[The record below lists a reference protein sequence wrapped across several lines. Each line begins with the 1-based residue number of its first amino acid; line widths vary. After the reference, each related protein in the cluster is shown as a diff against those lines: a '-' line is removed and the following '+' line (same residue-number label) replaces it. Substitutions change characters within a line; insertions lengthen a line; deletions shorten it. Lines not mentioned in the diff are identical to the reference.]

1 MSAMKVGQE
10 PNLVDLY
17 MLTFKERLSSTGGF
31 ESYNLT
37 IISEVALRQSE
48 QERVNAQTSA
58 LLLFTVANLHYQL
71 S

>member
-37 IISEVALRQSE
+37 IISKVALRQSE
-48 QERVNAQTSA
+48 QGRVNAQTSA
-58 LLLFTVANLHYQL
+58 L
-71 S
+71 

>member
-1 MSAMKVGQE
+1 
-10 PNLVDLY
+10 

-48 QERVNAQTSA
+48 QGRVNAQTSA
-58 LLLFTVANLHYQL
+58 L
-71 S
+71 

>member
-1 MSAMKVGQE
+1 MKVGQE

-17 MLTFKERLSSTGGF
+17 MLTFKERLSSTGGS

-48 QERVNAQTSA
+48 QGRVNAQTSA
-58 LLLFTVANLHYQL
+58 L
-71 S
+71 

>member
-37 IISEVALRQSE
+37 IISGVALRQSE
-48 QERVNAQTSA
+48 QGRVNAQTSA
-58 LLLFTVANLHYQL
+58 L
-71 S
+71 

>member
-1 MSAMKVGQE
+1 
-10 PNLVDLY
+10 

-48 QERVNAQTSA
+48 QGRVNVRFITLYGGQFTLSTQ
-58 LLLFTVANLHYQL
+58 LIKTKLFCDTPIDAAPQFL
-71 S
+71 

>member
-10 PNLVDLY
+10 PKLVDLY
-17 MLTFKERLSSTGGF
+17 TLTFKERLSSTGGF

-48 QERVNAQTSA
+48 QGRVNAQTSA
-58 LLLFTVANLHYQL
+58 L
-71 S
+71 

>member
-10 PNLVDLY
+10 PKLVDLY
-17 MLTFKERLSSTGGF
+17 TLTFKERLSSTRGF

-48 QERVNAQTSA
+48 QGRVNAQTSA
-58 LLLFTVANLHYQL
+58 L
-71 S
+71 

>member
-17 MLTFKERLSSTGGF
+17 MLTFKERLSSTGGS

-48 QERVNAQTSA
+48 QGRVNAQTSA
-58 LLLFTVANLHYQL
+58 L
-71 S
+71 

>member
-10 PNLVDLY
+10 PDLVDLY

-58 LLLFTVANLHYQL
+58 L
-71 S
+71 